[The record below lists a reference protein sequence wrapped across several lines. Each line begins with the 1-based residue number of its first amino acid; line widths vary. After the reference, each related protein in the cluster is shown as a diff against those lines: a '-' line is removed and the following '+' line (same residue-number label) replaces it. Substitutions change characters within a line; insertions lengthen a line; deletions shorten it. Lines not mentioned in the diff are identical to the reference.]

1 MTLDPAGDFS
11 TAEWIAMNRTK
22 HGLRRLAALLVGCG
36 AAGLVIGWSYAER
49 PSITSGYS
57 RPLSR

>member
-1 MTLDPAGDFS
+1 
-11 TAEWIAMNRTK
+11 MNSTK
-22 HGLRRLAALLVGCG
+22 HGLRRFAALLVGCG

-49 PSITSGYS
+49 PSIMSGYS